1 MIPMCS
7 CKHSKDAPNSA
18 SRSNWPDI
26 KVPLVMVKKVYSI
39 DSRTASVRLT
49 KNVLRAIKKMC
60 CNVSP
65 IGWCTYLPTYLP
77 TYIHTYIPRYEPINA
92 SDKWFKSN
100 VKHFKPKAI
109 QSKQTTN
116 SVYARRVGNEEKFIS
131 IFTTRG
137 MCEVWLFCRYSQF
150 IQKLRIAEAN
160 LINAL
165 VWSLISTLE
174 SYYAQF
180 SSHYNHT

>member
-65 IGWCTYLPTYLP
+65 IGWCTYLPTY
-77 TYIHTYIPRYEPINA
+77 IHTYLGTNRSMQVISDFSPMWSISSQKPFNQNKQQTVFMQDVLEMKKNLFQFLPQEACVRCDFFVVTHSSFRNYALQRPIL
-92 SDKWFKSN
+92 S
-100 VKHFKPKAI
+100 
-109 QSKQTTN
+109 
-116 SVYARRVGNEEKFIS
+116 
-131 IFTTRG
+131 
-137 MCEVWLFCRYSQF
+137 ML
-150 IQKLRIAEAN
+150 
-160 LINAL
+160 
-165 VWSLISTLE
+165 
-174 SYYAQF
+174 
-180 SSHYNHT
+180 